1 MKRIVNL
8 IFDRIER
15 VLWFRHLLWTL
26 RENGNT
32 PTTGIYNATTNS
44 FYEKDIINKE
54 SVIWLRKHLNDY
66 LNSGDNGS
74 ATGTVNSTDV
84 AEDKV

>member
-8 IFDRIER
+8 VFDRIER

-26 RENGNT
+26 RENGNN
-32 PTTGIYNATTNS
+32 PTTGIYDATTNS
-44 FYEKDIINKE
+44 SYEKDIINEE
-54 SVIWLRKHLNDY
+54 SVLWLRKHRNDY
-66 LNSGDNGS
+66 LASGDNGS